1 MFDGLCDYGIV
12 ARGSFGPL
20 GRQKQTTDKRVML
33 LVLFT
38 CRIAIMV
45 VFAISNHADVKEV
58 V

>member
-1 MFDGLCDYGIV
+1 
-12 ARGSFGPL
+12 L